1 MLPNWSIMILV
12 VIMEVGNG
20 AVALGLIQSLI
31 LEFSIL
37 IHKLRDLILNVDILS
52 IMWRNLRKFQSM
64 SF

>member
-1 MLPNWSIMILV
+1 LLPNWSIMILV